1 METDTA
7 TVPKVPRLLA
17 PFVRPGDQ
25 IARLAGDTEALVTRQ
40 ETQILHATIAGVG
53 RPKPANNGELY
64 APATLPLCG
73 LKPAVVFISATAI
86 RRYFYAMDDDGG
98 ASLYDVLRVPEGAKL
113 DQLRMAWRVR
123 SIELEVRRADT
134 AAKAA
139 VERAFNILAHPDLR
153 ACYDALRRD
162 EDSPPLFPYGGFGV
176 IVVGGHLAE
185 DGAAFFADRI
195 LAFKP
200 ETTTRTAAFLL
211 RRGEFL
217 EDRIVC
223 RDPRRKLE
231 VWIDRNAVPDL
242 EWDLTCNRWK
252 HWLKSRI
259 EVEAPFVSTGTWRL
273 RRGEWILRPIHIAL
287 PSRTKVTV
295 PAAISEDLARARAM
309 DALLGEHDALIRRI
323 REHCEKAPV
332 PATTIQLWLDEVAA
346 PKTLKPEH
354 VIWRPEYDYFYFEQ
368 LRQRSASWFAFRN
381 EFIFALPNAIVAD
394 VPAAGH
400 ASYVFAR
407 PADPSSFLDRYKQHS
422 RESIRRN
429 NGNGAA
435 ALGFIG
441 RVPKGQRTQVWL
453 KDLLRRAGSGSLGVP
468 VVAGGH

>member
-7 TVPKVPRLLA
+7 TVPKVPGLLA
-17 PFVRPGDQ
+17 PFVRPSDQ
-25 IARLAGDTEALVTRQ
+25 IARLAGDTEILITRR
-40 ETQILHATIAGVG
+40 EAQILHATIAGVG
-53 RPKPANNGELY
+53 RPKPAKNGELY
-64 APATLPLCG
+64 APATLAVCG
-73 LKPAVVFISATAI
+73 SNPAVVFISATAI
-86 RRYFYAMDDDGG
+86 RRYFYAMDDDHS

-113 DQLRMAWRVR
+113 DQLRMAWRVC
-123 SIELEVRRADT
+123 SLELEVQGAGA

-162 EDSPPLFPYGGFGV
+162 ENSPSLFPYGGFGV
-176 IVVGGHLAE
+176 IVVGGNLAD

-211 RRGEFL
+211 RRSEFL

-242 EWDLTCNRWK
+242 EWDLTWNRWK

-259 EVEAPFVSTGTWRL
+259 KVEATFASTGTRRL
-273 RRGEWILRPIHIAL
+273 SRGEWILRPLHVAL
-287 PSRTKVTV
+287 PSRTKVTL
-295 PAAISEDLARARAM
+295 PAAMSEDLAHARAM
-309 DALLGEHDALIRRI
+309 DALLGEHGTLIRCI
-323 REHCEKAPV
+323 REQCEKAPV
-332 PATTIQLWLDEVAA
+332 AATTLQRWLDEAAA
-346 PKTLKPEH
+346 PPALRPEH
-354 VIWRPEYDYFYFEQ
+354 VIWRPEYDSYYFEQ
-368 LRQRSASWFAFRN
+368 LRQRSVSWYAFRN
-381 EFIFALPNAIVAD
+381 EFIFVLPDAIVAD

-400 ASYVFAR
+400 ASYIFALR
-407 PADPSSFLDRYKQHS
+407 EDPRSFLDRYRRLS

-429 NGNGAA
+429 DGDCAA

-441 RVPKGQRTQVWL
+441 RVSKRQRKQGWL
-453 KDLLRRAGSGSLGVP
+453 LGLLRTLVRRRVWGT
-468 VVAGGH
+468 